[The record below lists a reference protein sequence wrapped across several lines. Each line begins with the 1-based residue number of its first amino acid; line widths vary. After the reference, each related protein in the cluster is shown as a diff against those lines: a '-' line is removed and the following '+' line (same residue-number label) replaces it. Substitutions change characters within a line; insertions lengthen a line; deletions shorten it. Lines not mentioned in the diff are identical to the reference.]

1 MIFRGDING
10 LRAIAVAA
18 VVLFHFGVAGTQGGY
33 VGVDVFFVISGFL
46 MTGIIFSRLEQ
57 GSFSLWGFYKDRGR
71 RIIPALAF
79 LCVVLLFAGWVLLF
93 PENYEQLARRVIGS
107 LAFVSNFQ
115 YWKDAG
121 YFEQASHDNWL
132 LHTWSLSIE
141 WQFYLIYPVIVLIL
155 RRMLPATWI
164 RWVLVVMAVTSL
176 VVSVYA
182 SPRWPTSA
190 FFLLP
195 TRMWELL
202 AGGLIVLFPCTF
214 SKGSSRL
221 LEVGGIVLILLSVGW
236 VTANTVWPG
245 WLALLP
251 VIGTAMVIYSA
262 RHESLLTANPV
273 SQFLGKISYS
283 VYLWHWPVA
292 VGIYYFGLEHKA
304 GWIVAGMAASVALGW
319 LSYRYIENVARS
331 SAARRG
337 VWSSLRAGGA
347 VVAACLLAGLT
358 LGGQGF
364 PNRISAEVQEATA
377 DLVLPRNENGWCFHN
392 VEHNPDNKV
401 GDSGLQCWLG
411 APDGQLTALLIGDS
425 FAGHYG
431 PFWDA
436 IGRLNGITVNTV
448 STNWCYPSLNED
460 FTGDISGPGYR
471 QCLHNRDYLKRSFAT
486 YDMVIFAGQ
495 WSAVYELDLMQ
506 GVLDALEVAAERA
519 GLVVIMPAPSIFD
532 VDVRNMYKRSLR
544 LNTDFDISRFQMTR
558 DEPAIIANQQLEE
571 HAARFDNV
579 LYFTRASMFHVNGV
593 PSHVTD
599 ENVPFGLDTAGHIS
613 LYGSLKAAEAF
624 RQSALYGQFGEK
636 LASLTQTSASSQAG
650 MKAPPGMNQPGRNEV
665 KTGRGL
671 AGVTGGNPDSPRAD
685 R

>member
-1 MIFRGDING
+1 MRFRGDING
-10 LRAIAVAA
+10 LRAIAVVA
-18 VVLFHFGVAGTQGGY
+18 VVLFHFGIAGTQGGFI
-33 VGVDVFFVISGFL
+33 GVDVFFVISGFL

-71 RIIPALAF
+71 RIVPALAF
-79 LCVVLLFAGWVLLF
+79 LCVVLLTAGWVLLF
-93 PENYEQLARRVIGS
+93 PEEYEELARRVFGS

-132 LHTWSLSIE
+132 LHTWSLSVE

-155 RRMLPATWI
+155 RRLLPVTWI
-164 RWVLVVMAVTSL
+164 RWVLVAMAVASL
-176 VVSVYA
+176 LVSVYA

-202 AGGLIVLFPCTF
+202 AGGLIFLFPYSF
-214 SKGSSRL
+214 SKRGSQV
-221 LEVGGIVLILLSVGW
+221 LELCGIALILLSVGW
-236 VTANTVWPG
+236 FTAATVWPG
-245 WLALLP
+245 WLALIP
-251 VIGTAMVIYSA
+251 VAGTAMVIYSA

-283 VYLWHWPVA
+283 IYLWHWPVA
-292 VGIYYFGLEHKA
+292 VGIYYFGLEHDA
-304 GWIVAGMAASVALGW
+304 VWIVAGLAASIGLGW

-331 SAARRG
+331 NAASRG
-337 VWSSLRAGGA
+337 VISSLGAGGA

-358 LGGQGF
+358 LTAQGY
-364 PNRISAEVQEATA
+364 PARISPDIHEASA
-377 DLVLPRNENGWCFHN
+377 ALVLPRNENGWCFHD
-392 VEHNPDNKV
+392 VEHNPDNQV
-401 GDSGLQCWLG
+401 GGSGLQCWLG
-411 APDGQLTALLIGDS
+411 APDGERTALLIGDS

-431 PFWDA
+431 PFWDV
-436 IGRLNGITVNTV
+436 IGRQNGISVNTV

-460 FTGDISGPGYR
+460 FTGDTSGPGYR

-495 WSAVYELDLMQ
+495 WSAVHELDLMS
-506 GVLDALEVAAERA
+506 GVLTALDVAAERVS
-519 GLVVIMPAPSIFD
+519 LVIIMPAPSMFD

-544 LNTDFDISRFQMTR
+544 FNTEFDISRFQMSS
-558 DEPAIIANQQLEE
+558 DEPARVANRHLEE
-571 HAARFDNV
+571 HARRHDNV
-579 LYFTRASMFHVNGV
+579 MYLNREALFHVSGV
-593 PSHVTD
+593 PSDVTD

-624 RQSALYGQFGEK
+624 QQSPIYQDFRSRLP
-636 LASLTQTSASSQAG
+636 SLTATPVAHAN
-650 MKAPPGMNQPGRNEV
+650 KNAAR
-665 KTGRGL
+665 
-671 AGVTGGNPDSPRAD
+671 
-685 R
+685 